1 MAIQFRQDGTYL
13 NTSTGEKVETPDDDQ
28 SEYTEN
34 PYSSMVITPNAPP
47 NAIQLSRV
55 ESKKPTQKPEKV
67 DISGFNVIR
76 LAKARKRLL
85 LREVK
90 RLRECEKELAQLER
104 LLTAAEKPMAVVH
117 ELSNKRIT
125 K

>member
-13 NTSTGEKVETPDDDQ
+13 NTSTGEKVDTLDDDQ

-34 PYSSMVITPNAPP
+34 PYTSVNIPPSPRAVEVKTPQPKVHPLAPQP
-47 NAIQLSRV
+47 V
-55 ESKKPTQKPEKV
+55 G
-67 DISGFNVIR
+67 GFNVIK
-76 LAKARKRLL
+76 LAKARKRVL

>member
-13 NTSTGEKVETPDDDQ
+13 NTSTGEKVETLEDDT

-34 PYSSMVITPNAPP
+34 PYTSVNIPPTPRAMVEVKTNKKTPF
-47 NAIQLSRV
+47 
-55 ESKKPTQKPEKV
+55 TPEKMEL
-67 DISGFNVIR
+67 SGFNVIK